1 MMPWLELWFRI
12 DFLERFD
19 YHGSSTKISVKIT
32 AKVFYYV
39 KLFDF
44 DNTLIDKISDENIL
58 LCNISYKTLIGA
70 KPLCIRLEKVDGFIR
85 ADDGTR
91 YFIILIKSV
100 FNKKQNHYYYNVLL
114 ENCLYQLAEKI
125 IVRRTR
131 NKFF

>member
-1 MMPWLELWFRI
+1 M
-12 DFLERFD
+12 
-19 YHGSSTKISVKIT
+19 
-32 AKVFYYV
+32 